1 MKKILVV
8 GSLNMDFVIDVEKMP
23 VPGETILAH
32 GMRLVPGGKG
42 ANQAYAAAKL
52 GGEVA
57 MIGAV
62 GDDQFGRLLKE
73 NLSSVGV
80 DVSGIE
86 TLAGCPTGNAIIT
99 VEEQGENSIIV
110 VPGANAQVSREM
122 IDRHMDLVD
131 ACDMI
136 IMQLEIPLDVVSY
149 VKEIGMARGKQIILD
164 PAPAKAGLPDSF
176 FAGFDIVKP
185 NETELQTL
193 LGKTLKT
200 PQELRS
206 GAQSLLQ
213 KGIGTVMVT
222 LGGDG
227 AWLVTDQA
235 VEEFRACKVT
245 PVDTTAAG
253 DSFTAAFAVAC
264 SRGESYQQAIA
275 FGNRVSGIVVTR
287 PGAQTSIP
295 TMEEVAALQ

>member
-8 GSLNMDFVIDVEKMP
+8 GSLNMDFVIGVQKIP
-23 VPGETILAH
+23 VPGETILAKE
-32 GMRLVPGGKG
+32 MRLVPGGKG

-52 GGEVA
+52 GGQVA

-62 GDDQFGRLLKE
+62 GDDQFGRQLMN
-73 NLSSVGV
+73 NLAEVGV
-80 DVSGIE
+80 DISGIE
-86 TLAGCPTGNAIIT
+86 TLPGCPTGNAMIT
-99 VEEQGENSIIV
+99 VEEQGENAIIV
-110 VPGANAQVSREM
+110 VPGANAHLTTDM
-122 IDRHMDLVD
+122 IDKHIQLVD
-131 ACDMI
+131 ACDII

-149 VKEIGMARGKQIILD
+149 VKKLGMERGKQIILD

-176 FAGFDIVKP
+176 FEGFDIVKP

-193 LGKTLKT
+193 LGKTLQT
-200 PQELRS
+200 PQALQE
-206 GAQSLLQ
+206 GAGCLLQ
-213 KGIGTVMVT
+213 KGIDTVLVT

-227 AWLVTDQA
+227 AWMVTKDSVQA
-235 VEEFRACKVT
+235 FHACKVT

-264 SRGESYQQAIA
+264 SRGQNYEEAIA
-275 FGNRVSGIVVTR
+275 FGNRVSSIVVTR

-295 TMEEVAALQ
+295 TMEEVAEMQ

>member
-8 GSLNMDFVIDVEKMP
+8 GSLNMDFVINVQKMP
-23 VPGETILAH
+23 VPGETILAQE
-32 GMRLVPGGKG
+32 MRLVPGGKG

-52 GGEVA
+52 GGQVA

-62 GDDQFGRLLKE
+62 GDDPFGRQLTS
-73 NLSSVGV
+73 NLAEVGV
-80 DVSGIE
+80 DISGIE
-86 TLAGCPTGNAIIT
+86 TLTGCATGNAMIT
-99 VEEQGENSIIV
+99 VEEQGENAIIV
-110 VPGANAQVSREM
+110 VPGANAHLTTEM
-122 IDRHMDLVD
+122 IDKHIRLVD
-131 ACDMI
+131 ACDII

-149 VKEIGMARGKQIILD
+149 VKKLGIEHGKQIILD
-164 PAPAKAGLPDSF
+164 PAPARADLPDGF
-176 FAGFDIVKP
+176 FEGFDIVKP

-200 PQELRS
+200 PQALRE
-206 GAQSLLQ
+206 GAGCLLQ
-213 KGIGTVMVT
+213 KGIGTVLVT

-227 AWLVTDQA
+227 AWMVTKDSVKA
-235 VEEFRACKVT
+235 FHACKVT

-264 SRGESYQQAIA
+264 SRGQSYEEAIA
-275 FGNRVSGIVVTR
+275 FGNRVSSIVVTR

-295 TMEEVAALQ
+295 TMEEVAGIQ

>member
-122 IDRHMDLVD
+122 IERHMDLVD

-213 KGIGTVMVT
+213 KGIATVMVT
-222 LGGDG
+222 LGGDARG
-227 AWLVTDQA
+227 WL
-235 VEEFRACKVT
+235 
-245 PVDTTAAG
+245 P
-253 DSFTAAFAVAC
+253 
-264 SRGESYQQAIA
+264 
-275 FGNRVSGIVVTR
+275 TR
-287 PGAQTSIP
+287 LWRSSVPAR
-295 TMEEVAALQ
+295 